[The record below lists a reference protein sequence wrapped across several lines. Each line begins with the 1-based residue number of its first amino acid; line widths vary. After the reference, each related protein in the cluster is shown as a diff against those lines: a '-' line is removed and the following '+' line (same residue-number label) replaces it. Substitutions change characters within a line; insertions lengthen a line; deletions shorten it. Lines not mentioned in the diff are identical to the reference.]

1 MRHIGSNKQTILRRI
16 NRRHEKKRGER
27 LHSQAEPGNEVI
39 KTAPG
44 REQDKI
50 MRLIYFSPVS
60 ASAYAQRPHFM
71 VQAWLELGAESVLWV
86 NPYPC
91 RLPRISDIKRFR
103 RSDDQAAELDT
114 RIGVLDVPA
123 LPIEPLPGGP
133 WLNRRLFW
141 RGVWQNLLDF
151 AGRPQTTIIGIGRPG
166 ALALAAL
173 QELPHRASFY
183 DAMDNFPEF
192 HGGISR
198 RAARY
203 YEDSIVSEV
212 NLILAASSYLVG
224 KFKNRA
230 LNVKKAPNAYPMSTL
245 PPWQP
250 AAKGDLVLGYLGC
263 MGSWFDWPLVIQ
275 IARRMHHARLELVG
289 PLHVSPP
296 GNLPANVRIFPP
308 CKQSEAWS
316 HLARFSAGLIP
327 FKKNALTAGVD
338 PIKYYEY
345 RAAGLPVLS
354 TSFGEMALRTAKD
367 GVYFLDQTDDL
378 SSLVS
383 TALGHSDDQS
393 TVARF
398 RRDNDWRERFITAS
412 PFGNILELFARQ
424 RAA

>member
-1 MRHIGSNKQTILRRI
+1 
-16 NRRHEKKRGER
+16 
-27 LHSQAEPGNEVI
+27 
-39 KTAPG
+39 
-44 REQDKI
+44 

-60 ASAYAQRPHFM
+60 ASDYAQRPHFM
-71 VQAWLELGAESVLWV
+71 VRAWLELGAKSVLWV

-91 RLPRISDIKRFR
+91 RLPRTSDIRRLRRFK
-103 RSDDQAAELDT
+103 SQAAELDE
-114 RIGVLDVPA
+114 RIEVLDVPA

-141 RGVWQNLLDF
+141 RGVWQRLIDF
-151 AGRPQTTIIGIGRPG
+151 AGSAQDIIIGVGRPG

-173 QELPHRASFY
+173 QEVPHQASFY

-192 HGGISR
+192 HRGISR

-212 NLILAASSYLVG
+212 RLVTAPSSYLAG

-230 LNVKKAPNAYPMSTL
+230 LNLRKTPNAYPMSSL

-250 AAKGDLVLGYLGC
+250 APKNDLVLGYLGC
-263 MGSWFDWPLVIQ
+263 MGTWFDWPLVVQ
-275 IARRMHHARLELVG
+275 IARCMPQARLELVG
-289 PLHVSPP
+289 PLHASPP
-296 GNLPANVRIFPP
+296 HKLPSNVRLFPP
-308 CKQSEAWS
+308 CMQSDAWR

-327 FKKNALTAGVD
+327 FRKNPLTAGVD

-354 TSFGEMALRTAKD
+354 TSFGEMALRTSVD
-367 GVYFLDQTDDL
+367 GVYFLDRADDL
-378 SSLVS
+378 PSLVS
-383 TALGHSDDQS
+383 TALRHRDDEQ
-393 TVARF
+393 ALAQF
-398 RRDNDWRERFITAS
+398 RRNNDWRERFITAS
-412 PFGNILELFARQ
+412 PFGCILELFARQ